1 MGNGELKGIR
11 PRLGVLAVTSGWF
24 RDVGLQSAEG
34 DTSVTV
40 SRTADRL
47 IAKIQGFADTVFGG
61 VVYSTAEAEKEA
73 RAIREAEVDG
83 LLLVPLMWC
92 EDAIPRAALAMLADL
107 PLILWTFSPEPRLPD
122 FLPFPRILQ
131 GSGPVCTLQLSGM
144 LRREG
149 RAFKSVVGHL
159 EDPEVFDEIRA
170 LATGMAVRRRLASLR
185 IGLLPFP
192 CSQMSTTYV
201 DEFGL
206 RARYGIELRPLELER
221 VRKAAAESNPA
232 AIEEFRAGIAAGAV
246 RVEVDERNL
255 VEGIRYALA
264 LRRLAAEERLGALAM
279 NDVIE
284 EMHASFGLRP
294 CLSDPVF
301 SGTGVVVSME
311 ADVAAAAGMAILRL
325 ATGDSPFYTEPFSA
339 DYEAN
344 AILMGHAGYHD
355 GSNADPRAGARV
367 VSDVEYENSDRFT
380 GAVTL
385 FKYRP
390 GPVTTVNSVWSGG
403 EMRASGAPGVLKWV
417 IAEGES
423 LPGPAKMDGNAHL
436 VFRPDARV
444 KDFFAHAVADGVSQH
459 WLFVPGRISR
469 ALESLCGVLG
479 IEASVVGSERTGA
492 GAVRTGEA
500 PQA

>member
-1 MGNGELKGIR
+1 MGDGELKGIR

-34 DTSVTV
+34 DTSAAV

-47 IAKIQGFADTVFGG
+47 IERIERFADTVFGG
-61 VVYSTAEAEKEA
+61 VVYSPAEAQKAA

-92 EDAIPRAALAMLADL
+92 EDAIPRAALALLADL
-107 PLILWTFSPEPRLPD
+107 PLMLWTFSPEPRLPD
-122 FLPFPRILQ
+122 FIPFQRMLR
-131 GSGPVCTLQLSGM
+131 GSGPVASLQLSGM

-149 RAFKSVVGHL
+149 RAYRSVVGHL
-159 EDPEVFDEIRA
+159 DDPEVLAEIHA
-170 LATGMAVRRRLASLR
+170 LAAGMAVRRRLGSLR

-206 RARYGIELRPLELER
+206 RAGYGIELRPIELER
-221 VRKAAAESNPA
+221 VRKAAAESDPA
-232 AIEEFRAGIAAGAV
+232 AVESFRAAMLKGGA

-264 LRRLAAEERLGALAM
+264 MRRVTEEERLGALAV

-284 EMHASFGLRP
+284 ETHASFGLRP
-294 CLSDPVF
+294 CLWNPALSDA
-301 SGTGVVVSME
+301 GCVVAME

-325 ATGDSPFYTEPFSA
+325 ATGASPFYTEPFST

-355 GSNADPRAGARV
+355 AANADPAAKLRV

-390 GPVTTVNSVWSGG
+390 GPVTTVNSVWNG
-403 EMRASGAPGVLKWV
+403 RALKWV

-423 LPGPAKMDGNAHL
+423 LPGPAKMDGNSHL
-436 VFRPDARV
+436 LFRPDARV
-444 KDFFAHAVADGVSQH
+444 KDFFAHAVEDGVSQH

-469 ALESLCGVLG
+469 QLESLCGALA
-479 IEASVVGSERTGA
+479 IEASVVRTA
-492 GAVRTGEA
+492 GDPRG
-500 PQA
+500 

>member
-1 MGNGELKGIR
+1 MGDGELNGIR

-34 DTSVTV
+34 DTTAAV
-40 SRTADRL
+40 SRTGDRL
-47 IAKIQGFADTVFGG
+47 IARIRGFADAVFGG
-61 VVYSTAEAEKEA
+61 VVCSPAEAEKAA

-92 EDAIPRAALAMLADL
+92 EDAIPRAALALLAGL

-122 FLPFPRILQ
+122 FLPFQRILQ

-149 RAFKSVVGHL
+149 RAFRSVVGHL
-159 EDPEVFDEIRA
+159 EDPEVFDEIRV
-170 LATGMAVRRRLASLR
+170 LATAMAVRRRLASLR
-185 IGLLPFP
+185 IGVLPFP
-192 CSQMSTTYV
+192 CGHMSTTYV
-201 DEFGL
+201 DELGL
-206 RARYGIELRPLELER
+206 RTAYGIELRYLELER
-221 VRKAAAESNPA
+221 VRKAAAEIDPA
-232 AIEEFRAGIAAGAV
+232 AVQEFKAGIAAGAA
-246 RVEVDERNL
+246 RIEVDERNL

-264 LRRLAAEERLGALAM
+264 LRGLVAEERLGALAM

-294 CLSDPVF
+294 CLSDPVL
-301 SGTGVVVSME
+301 SGTGVVIAME
-311 ADVAAAAGMAILRL
+311 ADIAAAAGMAILRL
-325 ATGDSPFYTEPFSA
+325 ATGASPFYTEPFSV

-355 GSNADPRAGARV
+355 GSNADPKTSERV

-390 GPVTTVNSVWSGG
+390 GPVTTVNSVWSGRG
-403 EMRASGAPGVLKWV
+403 LKWV

-423 LPGPAKMDGNAHL
+423 LPGPAKMDGNTHL

-479 IEASVVGSERTGA
+479 IEASVVTRGGT
-492 GAVRTGEA
+492 

>member
-1 MGNGELKGIR
+1 MGDGELNGIR

-24 RDVGLQSAEG
+24 RDVGLQSAGG
-34 DTSVTV
+34 DTSAAV
-40 SRTADRL
+40 SRTADRM

-61 VVYSTAEAEKEA
+61 VVYSSAEAEKAA
-73 RAIREAEVDG
+73 RAIRDAEVDG

-92 EDAIPRAALAMLADL
+92 EDCIPRAALTLLADL
-107 PLILWTFSPEPRLPD
+107 PLILWTFSPEARLPD
-122 FLPFPRILQ
+122 FMPFQKTLQ

-144 LRREG
+144 LRRER
-149 RAFKSVVGHL
+149 RAFSSVVGHF
-159 EDPEVFDEIRA
+159 EDSEVFAEIRA
-170 LATGMAVRRRLASLR
+170 LATAMAVRRRLASLR

-206 RARYGIELRPLELER
+206 RTAYGIELRYLELER
-221 VRKAAAESNPA
+221 VRKAAAESDPA
-232 AIEEFRAGIAAGAV
+232 AVEEFRAVIAAGAA

-264 LRRLAAEERLGALAM
+264 LRGLIAEERLGALAV

-294 CLSDPVF
+294 CLWDPVL
-301 SGTGVVVSME
+301 SDTGAVVSME

-325 ATGDSPFYTEPFSA
+325 ATGASPFYTEPFGA
-339 DYEAN
+339 DYAAN

-355 GSNADPRAGARV
+355 GSNADRAAGVRV

-390 GPVTTVNSVWSGG
+390 GPVTTVNSVWSGLG
-403 EMRASGAPGVLKWV
+403 LKWV

-423 LPGPAKMDGNAHL
+423 LPGPAKMDGNTHL

-444 KDFFAHAVADGVSQH
+444 KDFFAHAVSDGVSQH
-459 WLFVPGRISR
+459 WLFVPGRIAR

-479 IEASVVGSERTGA
+479 IEASVV
-492 GAVRTGEA
+492 RTGEA
-500 PQA
+500 PRA